1 MAEWES
7 AEAQAAAVEQAT
19 TEGVYAPVIE
29 VIAGGIAEALTA
41 VGAAFEAV
49 AAAVEGVCTSD

>member
-1 MAEWES
+1 
-7 AEAQAAAVEQAT
+7 
-19 TEGVYAPVIE
+19 VYTPVIE

-41 VGAAFEAV
+41 VRAEFEAV

>member
-29 VIAGGIAEALTA
+29 LIARGIVEDLTA
-41 VGAAFEAV
+41 VRTAFEAV
-49 AAAVEGVCTSD
+49 AAALEGVCTSG